1 MELIISIFSFVGSL
15 TLFLFGMKTMIE
27 LSKTKSSTKINI
39 NRVGGKRRVFFL
51 LSFSD
56 LSHHRTCG
64 SAYGGSL
71 ITMQSA
77 VDSNEG
83 GIAL

>member
-39 NRVGGKRRVFFL
+39 KIKSEVTQMLLRFL
-51 LSFSD
+51 L
-56 LSHHRTCG
+56 
-64 SAYGGSL
+64 
-71 ITMQSA
+71 
-77 VDSNEG
+77 
-83 GIAL
+83 